1 MIQETHLN
9 LEESK
14 KLKQRWVGQVFSS
27 PGSRGVSILIS
38 KKISFELTDLVS
50 DKEGRYLSVAS
61 ENIPKQWR
69 FNNSLLKD
77 DTFISLIENKSKEYI
92 SINVDSLSSIQ
103 TVWEAFKATCRGWII
118 SHASAK
124 HRKAIKKK

>member
-27 PGSRGVSILIS
+27 QAL
-38 KKISFELTDLVS
+38 
-50 DKEGRYLSVAS
+50 

-92 SINVDSLSSIQ
+92 SINVDSLSVSIQ

-124 HRKAIKKK
+124 HRKAIKIK